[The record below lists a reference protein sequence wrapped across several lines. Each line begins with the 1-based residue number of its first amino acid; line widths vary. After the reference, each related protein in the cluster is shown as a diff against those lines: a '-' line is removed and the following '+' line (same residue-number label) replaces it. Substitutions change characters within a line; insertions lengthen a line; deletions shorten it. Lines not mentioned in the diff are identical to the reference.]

1 MFYAKKYR
9 VGLRFFDK
17 HGLNFN
23 HLHDNNNKNKN
34 NNNNNNNDDD
44 DDDNELKKFYRIFI
58 VYRLCLDNLVL
69 YNNTRISPNRII
81 YRHIVIIMITIK
93 VFNQISG
100 SQICFHNLKLS
111 FWLHIG

>member
-23 HLHDNNNKNKN
+23 HLHDNNNKNN
-34 NNNNNNNDDD
+34 NNNNKNNNDDD
-44 DDDNELKKFYRIFI
+44 DDNQLKKFYRIFI

-69 YNNTRISPNRII
+69 YNNI
-81 YRHIVIIMITIK
+81 YK
-93 VFNQISG
+93 
-100 SQICFHNLKLS
+100 
-111 FWLHIG
+111 WLG